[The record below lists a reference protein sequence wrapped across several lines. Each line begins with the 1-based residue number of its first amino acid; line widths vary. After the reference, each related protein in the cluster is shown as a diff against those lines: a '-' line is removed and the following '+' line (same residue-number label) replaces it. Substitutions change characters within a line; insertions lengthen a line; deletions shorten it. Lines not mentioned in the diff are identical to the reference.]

1 MDAKI
6 KDFLL
11 QTEADC
17 QALGEKLV
25 KALPQGA
32 FVALYGDLGAGKTVF
47 ARGVGKALGLE
58 SLQSPTFTILQAYDT
73 QPPLYHFDAYRL
85 SGAEELYAIGFED
98 YLRENAFVLVEW
110 ANLVEEAL
118 PCRRME
124 LHFQGSGSETRKLR
138 AVARGEKYEE
148 ALGQL

>member
-1 MDAKI
+1 MEIWERAKRFCTGRR
-6 KDFLL
+6 KGFG
-11 QTEADC
+11 T
-17 QALGEKLV
+17 
-25 KALPQGA
+25 
-32 FVALYGDLGAGKTVF
+32 GKPAKSHF
-47 ARGVGKALGLE
+47 YH
-58 SLQSPTFTILQAYDT
+58 LQAYDT

-124 LHFQGSGSETRKLR
+124 LHFREA
-138 AVARGEKYEE
+138 AVSRESCAPLLGEKNMRRLWDSYDPACIGNYRYPGFRSFVSERS
-148 ALGQL
+148 GKRKMH